1 MSRPE
6 RGETRS
12 LMNKFWIVSLVALA
26 QLAGCRM
33 SREPLEVTYIGNE
46 GFLISMGNTK
56 VAIDALSDSKYYV
69 SPSDSFVVRMMEDV
83 APLNDVDYL
92 LVTHDHADHFNAG
105 MVSRYLARHPAVLFI
120 ASPQTCGKL
129 VAADSLAGR
138 HIVPLD
144 MERGEQRTVRG
155 GKALVRVLRLDHGS
169 SRETN
174 NLAFLVTANG
184 RTFLHVGDARLVENA
199 EFLQAIDWDAYSID
213 LLFLEFFDRGSDVQ
227 ALIDTLIRPKQV
239 ILMHIPGGEE
249 EAVRNSDEKVRP
261 GAVVFGREG
270 ETRRFDSL

>member
-1 MSRPE
+1 M
-6 RGETRS
+6 RS
-12 LMNKFWIVSLVALA
+12 LMNKLWILSLVVISL
-26 QLAGCRM
+26 LAGCRT
-33 SREPLEVTYIGNE
+33 RKGPLEVTYIGNE
-46 GFLISMGNTK
+46 GFLISMGDTK
-56 VAIDALSDSKYYV
+56 VVIDALTDSKYYV
-69 SPSDSFVVRMMEDV
+69 SPSESLVVKMMEDV
-83 APLNDVDYL
+83 APFDNVDYL

-105 MVSRYLARHPAVLFI
+105 MVSRYLARRPAVLFI
-120 ASPQTCGKL
+120 GSPQTCGKL

-138 HIVPLD
+138 QIVPID

-184 RTFLHVGDARLVENA
+184 RTFLHVGDARLVENT
-199 EFLQAIDWDAYSID
+199 EFLRAIDWGSYSVD